1 MFFCEINRLILI
13 VIGGMAQDVGERKKV
28 GKARR
33 EKVAGRGEKTFRSRW
48 ENVSGVAKVEA
59 GGRFY
64 REKQVIEGKKGEKSA
79 DGRRISYLFDPD
91 ASDASGFFRQFRLFQ
106 LSRSRSAR

>member
-79 DGRRISYLFDPD
+79 DGRRINELCG
-91 ASDASGFFRQFRLFQ
+91 SGAIDVSRFSRQ
-106 LSRSRSAR
+106 